1 MAVRTI
7 GVPASRKQTTARALI
22 TGGAGFIGSHLAES
36 LLDDGYDVCVL
47 DDLSTGS
54 MANLGHLDDHDLT
67 MVNGDVADRSLVDDL
82 VRQCDVVFH
91 LAASVGVRRIV
102 DKPIESISVN
112 ITGTEVVLEAAARFR
127 RRIIIASTSEVYGKS
142 TKVPFNEDDDL
153 VLGPTKSIRWG
164 YAASKAID
172 EYLTISYV
180 RDRGLPATI
189 VRFFNTVGPRQTGR
203 YGMVIPTFVRQAL
216 RGEDLTVHG
225 DGTQQRA
232 FAHVADVIGA
242 VHELTAREDTVGE
255 VFNVGNDSEISILE
269 LAEMIRTRAGSD
281 SDIVKVPYEEAWTI
295 EGFEDI
301 KRRVPDLGKI
311 RRWIGY
317 EPAWSTEEI
326 VDDVIAHFRAQ
337 PEFS

>member
-7 GVPASRKQTTARALI
+7 EVPTSRKQVTARALI
-22 TGGAGFIGSHLAES
+22 TGGAGFIGSHLAEY
-36 LLDDGYDVCVL
+36 LLDQTYDVCVL

-54 MANLGHLDDHDLT
+54 MSNLDHLDGDDLT
-67 MVNGDVADRSLVDDL
+67 MINGDVANRSLVEDL

-102 DKPIESISVN
+102 DRPIESISVN
-112 ITGTEVVLEAAARFR
+112 ITGTEVVLEAAARFHR
-127 RRIIIASTSEVYGKS
+127 RVIIASTSEVYGKS
-142 TKVPFNEDDDL
+142 TKIPFNEEDDL
-153 VLGPTKSIRWG
+153 VLGPTKNVRWG

-172 EYLTISYV
+172 EYLTLSYV
-180 RDRGLPATI
+180 RDRDLPATI

-216 RGEDLTVHG
+216 RGEPLTVHG

-232 FAHVADVIGA
+232 FAHVSDVIGA
-242 VHELTAREDTVGE
+242 VHELTSREDSVGE

-269 LAEMIRTRAGSD
+269 LAEMIRTRTESV
-281 SDIVKVPYEEAWTI
+281 SDIVKVPYDEAWTI

-301 KRRVPDLGKI
+301 KRRVPDLSKI

-317 EPAWSTEEI
+317 EPSWSTEEI

-337 PEFS
+337 PDFS

>member
-7 GVPASRKQTTARALI
+7 EVPASRKQKTGRALI
-22 TGGAGFIGSHLAES
+22 TGGAGFIGSHLTES
-36 LLDDGYDVCVL
+36 LLGDGYDVCVL
-47 DDLSTGS
+47 DDMSTGS
-54 MANLGHLDDHDLT
+54 MANLEHLKGHDLT
-67 MVNGDVADRSLVDDL
+67 IINGDVADRSLVDDL

-153 VLGPTKSIRWG
+153 VLGPTKNIRWG

-172 EYLTISYV
+172 EYLTLSYV

-242 VHELTAREDTVGE
+242 VNELTAREDTVGE

-269 LAEMIRTRAGSD
+269 LAEMIRSRAGSD

-295 EGFEDI
+295 AGFEDI

-311 RRWIGY
+311 RSWIDY
-317 EPAWSTEEI
+317 EPAWSTEQI
-326 VDDVIAHFRAQ
+326 VDDVIAHFKAQ